1 MFVIKPY
8 SITKTDI
15 TILKFH
21 IPNELLI
28 IKKYLWYVERNYMN
42 RDNSEQYNYVPESW
56 QFNIEWSR
64 KDFEDQYV
72 LWRDFL
78 NEYYIEGKYPIL
90 DMKWKDSFMKR
101 PHLQI
106 NDNDIIVYLIDS
118 DIKEWSFPSYNLK
131 LLLND

>member
-8 SITKTDI
+8 SVTKTDI

-56 QFNIEWSR
+56 RFNVEWSR
-64 KDFEDQYV
+64 KDFEDQYD

-78 NEYYIEGKYPIL
+78 NEYYIE
-90 DMKWKDSFMKR
+90 DKR
-101 PHLQI
+101 MQQPC
-106 NDNDIIVYLIDS
+106 
-118 DIKEWSFPSYNLK
+118 
-131 LLLND
+131 